1 VRSFYNCYKIAILY
15 WNTIKY
21 LKISQLYF
29 RIYNKVKIKRII
41 LVKDLNLSKV
51 YGNWI
56 IPPFKKNRFI
66 SNATFKFG
74 ELEKNILN
82 PSDWQDKK
90 MPMLWLY
97 NLHYFDY
104 LVSTDQKE
112 NSSWNKEII
121 LRWIKENKPGRGVG
135 WEPYPTSLRIVNWIK
150 WSFNG
155 GILNRE
161 VLNSLSTQV
170 MFLSRNI
177 EYHLLGNHLFSNAK
191 ALVFAGLFFKGLEAK
206 KWYILGEKIIN
217 KQLSE
222 QVLKDGANFELSPM
236 YHSIFLEDILDIIN
250 IHHLYQQSY
259 SKNIDFIVPKMI
271 KWYLAMSH
279 PDGNLSFFND
289 SVLDVALTSKEIV
302 KYSKKLGFS
311 NININSGLIDF
322 KESGFSRVEN
332 QEMVLLADMGNI
344 GPDYLPGH
352 AHADTLSFE
361 LSLFGERFIV
371 NSGISEYGKSRR
383 RLYQRGTYNHSTI
396 TIDRK
401 NSSQVWSGF
410 RVGNRSKILNK
421 NIAQID
427 NLTSLAACHD
437 GYSTLEGNPIHC
449 RVWKVYESSIKIID
463 EVKGFKNHILD
474 LVFPLFPGIK
484 IIKQQKNILILKVKN
499 RDVKMEILGNGN
511 IKIKK
516 SYFHPKFGSCIK
528 NYKLVYRNEG
538 ELPQK
543 IVTRMSW

>member
-1 VRSFYNCYKIAILY
+1 KNYYQHFKRTYSIVRSFYNCYKIAILY

-161 VLNSLSTQV
+161 VLNSLST
-170 MFLSRNI
+170 
-177 EYHLLGNHLFSNAK
+177 
-191 ALVFAGLFFKGLEAK
+191 
-206 KWYILGEKIIN
+206 
-217 KQLSE
+217 
-222 QVLKDGANFELSPM
+222 
-236 YHSIFLEDILDIIN
+236 
-250 IHHLYQQSY
+250 
-259 SKNIDFIVPKMI
+259 
-271 KWYLAMSH
+271 
-279 PDGNLSFFND
+279 
-289 SVLDVALTSKEIV
+289 
-302 KYSKKLGFS
+302 
-311 NININSGLIDF
+311 
-322 KESGFSRVEN
+322 
-332 QEMVLLADMGNI
+332 
-344 GPDYLPGH
+344 
-352 AHADTLSFE
+352 
-361 LSLFGERFIV
+361 
-371 NSGISEYGKSRR
+371 
-383 RLYQRGTYNHSTI
+383 
-396 TIDRK
+396 
-401 NSSQVWSGF
+401 
-410 RVGNRSKILNK
+410 
-421 NIAQID
+421 
-427 NLTSLAACHD
+427 
-437 GYSTLEGNPIHC
+437 
-449 RVWKVYESSIKIID
+449 
-463 EVKGFKNHILD
+463 
-474 LVFPLFPGIK
+474 
-484 IIKQQKNILILKVKN
+484 
-499 RDVKMEILGNGN
+499 
-511 IKIKK
+511 
-516 SYFHPKFGSCIK
+516 
-528 NYKLVYRNEG
+528 
-538 ELPQK
+538 
-543 IVTRMSW
+543 